1 MIPYSLLLVDDHQ
14 ILLDG
19 TRNLLESHPDFEVRG
34 SASSGKAARELL
46 AANTWD
52 FMVVDFQLPDCTGLE
67 LLREARKIHPKI
79 RVIALTMH
87 DDPAIVREFIRE
99 QVDGFLLKSDSY
111 DQLIHAL
118 ERIAEGK
125 KFYSP
130 AIQEILAQE
139 IADPRK
145 PTIFTPRELEILRL
159 IAQELTTL
167 EISERLFISENTV
180 ETHRKNMLRKSD
192 SKNWPGLI
200 AWAYKQGIL

>member
-1 MIPYSLLLVDDHQ
+1 MHPYSLLLVDDHQ

-19 TRNLLESHPDFEVRG
+19 TRNLLAGHADFEVKG
-34 SASSGKAARELL
+34 IASSGKAARELL
-46 AANTWD
+46 ASAIWD

-67 LLREARKIHPKI
+67 LLREARKMHPPIK
-79 RVIALTMH
+79 VIALTMH

-99 QVDGFLLKSDSY
+99 NVDGFLLKSDSY
-111 DQLIHAL
+111 DQLILAL
-118 ERIAEGK
+118 EKIADGK
-125 KFYSP
+125 KYYSP
-130 AIQEILAQE
+130 AIQEVLAQE
-139 IADPRK
+139 MADPKK
-145 PTIFTPRELEILRL
+145 PTVFTPRELEILQL

-167 EISERLFISENTV
+167 EIAERLFISENTV